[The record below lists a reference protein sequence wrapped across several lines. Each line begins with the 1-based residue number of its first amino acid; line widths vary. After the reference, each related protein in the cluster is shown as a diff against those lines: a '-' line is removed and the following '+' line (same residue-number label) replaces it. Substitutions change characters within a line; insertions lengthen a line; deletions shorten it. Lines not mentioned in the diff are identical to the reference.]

1 MQPGEGRTHESL
13 LADISARQLRAFV
26 TVAETLSYA
35 EAAEILH
42 YSEPGVFA
50 QVKRLE
56 AMLGCK
62 LFERHGR
69 GVRLTEAGVAMLDVC
84 RLTLA
89 GFERIDNIR
98 QRFLRRRRVRVIA
111 GIATGSYALPPLIR
125 AFVRQH
131 PEARVDLTTAPAE
144 DLIGLIEAGAG
155 DLALA
160 AGLSRFPL
168 PAGFALTHWLD
179 EPYALLTSAEAAP
192 ASPPAIVYLL
202 PREPQQI
209 GQIARYLTAA
219 GIEEYELRSLDT
231 TDAIKGACQ
240 AGLGYALLPRRA
252 AQLELQAGLLSEV
265 RVDGDPYIARIDI
278 CHATEEKLA
287 PEGHLLLRFLRENS
301 GRVEGAFLPTAGRA
315 PASGLQ

>member
-1 MQPGEGRTHESL
+1 MQPGEGRGHESL

-69 GVRLTEAGVAMLDVC
+69 GVRLTDAGVAMLDVC

-98 QRFLRRRRVRVIA
+98 QRFLRRRRVVVIA
-111 GIATGSYALPPLIR
+111 GIATGSYLLPPLIR
-125 AFVRQH
+125 AFVHRH
-131 PEARVDLTTAPAE
+131 PEARVDLSTAPAE
-144 DLIGLIEAGAG
+144 DLVGLIEAGAG

-168 PAGFALTHWLD
+168 PAGLTLTHWLD
-179 EPYALLTSAEAAP
+179 EPYALLAGAEVAP
-192 ASPPAIVYLL
+192 PPVPRIVYLL

-209 GQIARYLTAA
+209 GQVARYLAAA

-231 TDAIKGACQ
+231 TDAIKGACR

-252 AQLELQAGLLSEV
+252 AQLELQAGLLAEV
-265 RVDGDPYIARIDI
+265 RVPGDPYIAHIHI
-278 CHATEEKLA
+278 CHAVEEKLA
-287 PEGHLLLRFLRENS
+287 SEARLFLRFLRDNAA
-301 GRVEGAFLPTAGRA
+301 RVEGALLPAAAHA
-315 PASGLQ
+315 PAAGVQ